1 MLWTVAAKDDLF
13 QVVAVDDCAC
23 AIRMLLRRQ
32 SVSRKE
38 VVVLPVRPF
47 LFCEVADP
55 WDYSWA
61 VDCAHFRPCFL
72 LFIWSCYTL
81 HPCRIKVGFWHRNF
95 DHFPGQC
102 VKFEGSK
109 YITFLACQIVQCV
122 TTHTHTIKHYVIVWY
137 SQLTDLKI
145 LCWCQTIMCSFQ
157 A

>member
-55 WDYSWA
+55 
-61 VDCAHFRPCFL
+61 
-72 LFIWSCYTL
+72 
-81 HPCRIKVGFWHRNF
+81 
-95 DHFPGQC
+95 
-102 VKFEGSK
+102 
-109 YITFLACQIVQCV
+109 
-122 TTHTHTIKHYVIVWY
+122 
-137 SQLTDLKI
+137 
-145 LCWCQTIMCSFQ
+145 
-157 A
+157 